1 MSDTAG
7 GEEPAAQQA
16 GEAMANLSP
25 LADQIAGNVRLFL
38 DGVERLAAGDG
49 GDEAV
54 PLLLLEVSQILLAG
68 AQLGA
73 TTDVIL
79 PGNWEPEVGDDPDLD
94 ALRVGLARQVPDCD
108 DYAELLDPY
117 ADTRGT
123 SFRLSDDIAAVAAD
137 LVHGLKH
144 YRADRKLEALWWWQY
159 SYFNHWGTHAGA
171 ALRALHAVVAHACL
185 DVAEEQTVL

>member
-16 GEAMANLSP
+16 GEAMASLSP
-25 LADQIAGNVRLFL
+25 LADQIAGNVGLFL

-79 PGNWEPEVGDDPDLD
+79 PGNWEPEVGDDPDH
-94 ALRVGLARQVPDCD
+94 V
-108 DYAELLDPY
+108 
-117 ADTRGT
+117 
-123 SFRLSDDIAAVAAD
+123 FRFYID
-137 LVHGLKH
+137 LIMTGWMV
-144 YRADRKLEALWWWQY
+144 
-159 SYFNHWGTHAGA
+159 
-171 ALRALHAVVAHACL
+171 
-185 DVAEEQTVL
+185 

>member
-7 GEEPAAQQA
+7 GEELAAQQA

-108 DYAELLDPY
+108 DYAERSIRTPTPAGRRSGCPMTSRPSPPTSSTGSSTIGPTASWRPCGGGSTPTSTTGALTPVPPC
-117 ADTRGT
+117 ARCTR
-123 SFRLSDDIAAVAAD
+123 
-137 LVHGLKH
+137 
-144 YRADRKLEALWWWQY
+144 
-159 SYFNHWGTHAGA
+159 
-171 ALRALHAVVAHACL
+171 
-185 DVAEEQTVL
+185 